1 MLAVY
6 DFLAVSAGRPV
17 RATMRRQQGIRNRN
31 LRRLLNNL
39 DEDRIT
45 IREFLISAGNQFE
58 FDDNN
63 VGNNAGEFE
72 DYNIPM
78 EEARAAF
85 EVLLFVGVL
94 PGEHDDE
101 GENDDGVEAVEND
114 PTANPADEVAAED
127 PVDAAAADN
136 PVEAAAADNPH
147 DAAAAVYEP
156 AAAAVRGRGQ
166 RAERGQQAGR
176 GGVGAGRGGVG
187 AVHGDEELHRGGD
200 LPPVRGQIAGRG
212 QRAGR
217 GGVGAGRGGVGAGRG
232 GVGAGRGDEEPDQE
246 DLPPVRGRG
255 QRARRRQRA
264 GRGGVGAGRGGVG
277 AGRGGVGAVHGD
289 EELHR
294 GGDLPPV
301 RGQIAGRGQ
310 RAGRGGVGAGRGGVG
325 AVHGDE
331 EPGRGEHLPAVRGQR
346 AGRGQHAGRDGLGA
360 GLGDEEP
367 GRGEDLPPADNLVD
381 IDWEIPD
388 DPEWARRLQEMFDRQ
403 TAQHLRRRDEIM
415 ERLQQDRLR
424 RQQEE
429 EILFEE
435 EVAMMEVPEEI
446 PFLAYNPAAIRE
458 INPEVADGTCTVCLD
473 NQADHSLR
481 PCQHI
486 FCLNCIDT
494 LRVRICP
501 LCRERI
507 ADVVPVDP
515 QAVVAANALLAINQP
530 PN

>member
-1 MLAVY
+1 
-6 DFLAVSAGRPV
+6 
-17 RATMRRQQGIRNRN
+17 MRRQQGIRNRN

-166 RAERGQQAGR
+166 RAERGQQ
-176 GGVGAGRGGVG
+176 
-187 AVHGDEELHRGGD
+187 
-200 LPPVRGQIAGRG
+200 
-212 QRAGR
+212 
-217 GGVGAGRGGVGAGRG
+217 
-232 GVGAGRGDEEPDQE
+232 
-246 DLPPVRGRG
+246 
-255 QRARRRQRA
+255 
-264 GRGGVGAGRGGVG
+264 AGRGGVG